1 MSQDGDQNP
10 TAAERQVMREGEE
23 VEIFAGMA
31 NQSTEVETL
40 RTELLN
46 ANRKINEL
54 TLRLLGN
61 EETPGGGCHDFTC
74 WGCPAGH
81 FCSPTDGLIWTRHV
95 DQWSSFGLLATV
107 DKTVDKPVGKCVILR
122 CHQLIMS
129 GACSMTS
136 RHELCSGYCLVE
148 TWDSCK
154 LSPECMEM
162 DHHSLAK
169 K

>member
-1 MSQDGDQNP
+1 M
-10 TAAERQVMREGEE
+10 
-23 VEIFAGMA
+23 
-31 NQSTEVETL
+31 
-40 RTELLN
+40 
-46 ANRKINEL
+46 
-54 TLRLLGN
+54 
-61 EETPGGGCHDFTC
+61 
-74 WGCPAGH
+74 
-81 FCSPTDGLIWTRHV
+81 
-95 DQWSSFGLLATV
+95 ATV

-162 DHHSLAK
+162 GHHSLAQK
-169 K
+169 WLIEPQELTLDEPADVSREVPQESAPSEVEPVGRPKRKVVPPPRLLEEM